1 MDEYI
6 NKNSLIPYYVQ
17 LKEII
22 GNKIDNNDFK
32 KNKLWS
38 ENEFAKA
45 YGVNFLTVRKALGE
59 LRNEG
64 RIFTIKGVG
73 TLIKEP
79 KLEIDISKF
88 LSFGK
93 ALKDKGLTEEI
104 NVIEKKVINYN
115 KNLFGKYEIKNCSKK
130 IIYIERF
137 RNIDNEPIAYENI
150 FLNYDLCAAILNEK
164 RNDLLIF
171 EYLINNLKINIKSIE
186 EYLEPKKLSLP
197 ESKILNAEEDD
208 PAFLVTRISY
218 DNHENW
224 LEFRKIVLK
233 GDKCSYYMK
242 IK

>member
-6 NKNSLIPYYVQ
+6 NKNSPIPYYVQ

-22 GNKIDNNDFK
+22 GNKIDNNDFE

-38 ENEFAKA
+38 ENEFAKT
-45 YGVNFLTVRKALGE
+45 YGVNFLTVRKALNE

-93 ALKDKGLTEEI
+93 ALKDKGLAEEI
-104 NVIEKKVINYN
+104 NVIKKKVIDYK

-130 IIYIERF
+130 IIYMERF
-137 RNIDNEPIAYENI
+137 RNINNEPIAYE
-150 FLNYDLCAAILNEK
+150 K
-164 RNDLLIF
+164 
-171 EYLINNLKINIKSIE
+171 
-186 EYLEPKKLSLP
+186 
-197 ESKILNAEEDD
+197 
-208 PAFLVTRISY
+208 
-218 DNHENW
+218 
-224 LEFRKIVLK
+224 
-233 GDKCSYYMK
+233 
-242 IK
+242 